1 MSRRWYRVAVSDG
14 AATTLA
20 AAEAEHPGAA
30 IALVV
35 ARLGRGG
42 RRVWPVAA
50 AAVDGGAAPLGEAVG
65 RGVVVLAEPPTLP
78 SFEYPTGVVPT
89 LGERARAAIAPG
101 LRRHQ
106 DGDTQVIEAVVAG
119 AAVREVFLDVVERLP
134 TIDNLEVE
142 VADHLDPPGLRQ
154 VWLTP
159 RLRDVRRA
167 IRFLDDFEVDC
178 LASGHVDV
186 AAYVRTPR
194 STWRLTQH
202 KTLLWLSDDAGL
214 TDQVATWLA
223 RHGLEAVDPL
233 ADVASGPHL
242 HYRGER
248 SSDRARLLDKLKRAG
263 LRRVVPPPG

>member
-78 SFEYPTGVVPT
+78 SFEYPTGVVAT

-106 DGDTQVIEAVVAG
+106 DGDT
-119 AAVREVFLDVVERLP
+119 
-134 TIDNLEVE
+134 
-142 VADHLDPPGLRQ
+142 
-154 VWLTP
+154 
-159 RLRDVRRA
+159 
-167 IRFLDDFEVDC
+167 
-178 LASGHVDV
+178 HVDRGGGRRGRC
-186 AAYVRTPR
+186 ARSS
-194 STWRLTQH
+194 STWSSGCRPST
-202 KTLLWLSDDAGL
+202 TSRSRSPITSIRPGC
-214 TDQVATWLA
+214 A
-223 RHGLEAVDPL
+223 R
-233 ADVASGPHL
+233 SG
-242 HYRGER
+242 
-248 SSDRARLLDKLKRAG
+248 
-263 LRRVVPPPG
+263 